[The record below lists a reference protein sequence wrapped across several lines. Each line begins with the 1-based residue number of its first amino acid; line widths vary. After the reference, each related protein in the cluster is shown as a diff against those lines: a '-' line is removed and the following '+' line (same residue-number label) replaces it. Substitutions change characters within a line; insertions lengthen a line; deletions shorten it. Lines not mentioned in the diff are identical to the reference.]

1 MKPGSQQTIQSV
13 IFQWIIIALGGVVW
27 LENLARLLFNFER
40 KALLEITLFG
50 LAVIVVS
57 LKPVHITTP
66 GMKLGHKRQLSVSLS
81 DALTFL
87 LMMIYGPQ
95 AAIVWGGIDGLIASI
110 RTVKR
115 WQSNLFTLAMIA
127 LSILATSQTYGL
139 MMRLGGYLPYDGLN
153 HQTRTLVLPLL
164 VATTV
169 HFVVNSLLLAALIA
183 LRYRRSIWRQLVDNH
198 LWIAITYY
206 PLAAFSIILYACM
219 QRFGWFSVVASLPVL
234 VVIYLSY
241 RQYNQKVEE
250 KLHKIE
256 EINGLNL
263 ATVRALT
270 LAIDARSGTSA
281 GHADRVKIYVRGLAR
296 HLNLSELETQ
306 ALEAGAML
314 RDVGMLAVPDHVLN
328 KPGQLTPAELE
339 KMKMHTVIGSEI
351 LSQVNFPYPVV
362 PIVRHHH
369 ERWNGEGYPDGLR
382 GEDIPLMARILSV
395 ADCFDAVRETRSY
408 RQALNLEQSIHWLRE
423 SSASLFDPQV
433 VETFIAHLPEFEAE
447 IAAWTQNRQPAS
459 SSDQPSSTEN
469 KVGEKQRNFVP
480 AGGYAQSL
488 EQISGVHREVV
499 MLYELAQT
507 VGRSLSLS
515 DTLNVLLARLCEFVP
530 STTSAVLLK
539 EKESDVLRVVQV
551 LGNYAENFQEQV
563 IAQGNGTIGKV
574 FLSQSPLCN
583 INPQPDLQALQL
595 FPMVTYRT
603 SLVVPLTKGEESL
616 GVLVLYHA
624 DLNEY
629 SSEHIRLVEAVARL
643 AGDAIANAL
652 HYEATEARAYTDRLT
667 GLPNSRAILQ
677 AFDIEAE
684 RARRTAQPFSFLMMD
699 LDGFKAINDTL
710 GHHIG
715 DVFLIEI
722 SERIKSQLRITDFLG
737 RYAGD
742 EFIAILPNTSL
753 QEITEVI
760 ERIKDAVDHHQVTTE
775 DGKIARGGISIGA
788 IECDGNKTTLKDLME
803 QADVAMYADKSER
816 KQRKAT
822 LDKNQQVLQFSMRK
836 PA

>member
-27 LENLARLLFNFER
+27 LENLARLFFRFER
-40 KALLEITLFG
+40 KALLEIALFG

-87 LMMIYGPQ
+87 LLIIYGPQ

-139 MMRLGGYLPYDGLN
+139 MMRFGGQLPYDGLN
-153 HQTRTLVLPLL
+153 HQTRTLILPLL

-169 HFVVNSLLLAALIA
+169 HFVVNSLLLAALLA
-183 LRYRRSIWRQLVDNH
+183 MRYRRSIWRQLVDNH

-219 QRFGWFSVVASLPVL
+219 QRFGWFSVIASLPVL
-234 VVIYLSY
+234 VIIYLSY

-296 HLNLSELETQ
+296 QLNLSELETQ

-314 RDVGMLAVPDHVLN
+314 RDVGMLAVPDHILN
-328 KPGQLTPAELE
+328 KPGQLTAAEFE
-339 KMKMHTVIGSEI
+339 KMKMHTVIGAEI
-351 LSQVNFPYPVV
+351 LSQVNFSYPIV

-369 ERWNGEGYPDGLR
+369 ERWNGEGYPDGLK
-382 GEDIPLMARILSV
+382 GEEIPLMARILSV
-395 ADCFDAVRETRSY
+395 ADCFDAVRENRSY
-408 RQALNLEQSIHWLRE
+408 RQALTLEQSIHWLRE
-423 SSASLFDPQV
+423 SSASLFDPQI
-433 VETFIAHLPEFEAE
+433 VETFISCVPEFEAE
-447 IAAWTQNRQPAS
+447 IAAWTQNQQPVS
-459 SSDQPSSTEN
+459 SSSEN
-469 KVGEKQRNFVP
+469 NVSEKHRNFMPV
-480 AGGYAQSL
+480 GGYAQSL

-507 VGRSLSLS
+507 VGRSLSLNE
-515 DTLNVLLARLCEFVP
+515 TLEVLLVRLCEFVP
-530 STTSAVLLK
+530 STTSTVLLK
-539 EKESDVLRVVQV
+539 EKESELLKVVQV
-551 LGNYAENFQEQV
+551 MGNHAENFQEQV
-563 IAQGNGTIGKV
+563 IEQGHGTIGKV
-574 FLSQSPLCN
+574 FLSQAPLFN

-595 FPMVTYRT
+595 FPLVSYRT
-603 SLVVPLTKGEESL
+603 SLIVPLTKGEDSL
-616 GVLVLYHA
+616 GVLALYHA
-624 DLNEY
+624 DLPEY

-722 SERIKSQLRITDFLG
+722 SERVKSQLRITDFLG
-737 RYAGD
+737 RYGGD
-742 EFIAILPNTSL
+742 EFIAILPNTSI

-760 ERIKDAVDHHQVTTE
+760 ERIKDAVDLHQVTTE

-788 IECDGNKTTLKDLME
+788 IECDGNKTTLKELME